1 MRRIL
6 YWLLRLL
13 FRFRAYNTEVLK
25 TPGPVLLVPNHVAW
39 IDWLFIYVL
48 LDLDWK
54 CVVSRVAAEY
64 SWLHRKIML
73 NHRSLP
79 IDNTSPYA
87 VKHMAEFLDRGG
99 RLVLFAEGQITRTGS
114 LMKIYEGTGFLLHKT
129 GARVI
134 TCYVRGANRSRW
146 SRQPGWRR
154 WWPQVSVHFS
164 QAVTPPELP
173 GVPTSTA
180 RERLTVWLQRR
191 MVEQQFQTEM
201 RLGPANVLDAVVE
214 AAARQPRKVILQDST
229 MRELPYRRLTVGA
242 DLLARRLRTR
252 LASDGLRVGVL
263 LPNANV
269 TPVLLLALWTL
280 GRTPAILNFS
290 TGPQIMARCCQVADL
305 KQVITSRAFIEK
317 GGLDLTALRQ
327 AGLEFVYVEDLRD
340 EIAGWERVVTL
351 ARHFFNPR
359 ALKRQRVARSS
370 ALEDA
375 GQTAVVLFTS
385 GSEGL
390 PKGVELT
397 HGNLLANVRQM
408 EAVIAIEDS
417 DRIFNALPLFHSFGL
432 TVGTLLGLI
441 RGIYIFLYPSP
452 LHFRVIPSVVYDRHC
467 TLMLSTNTFLQG
479 YARKAH
485 PYDFRAVRW
494 IFSGAEKLQP
504 DTSRLWADRFGI
516 RVFEG
521 YGVTECSPV
530 ISVNTP
536 MAPLVGS
543 AGRFVPGMEWKLE
556 PVDGV
561 SEGGRLLVRGPN
573 VMRGYLNA
581 EANAKFRA
589 LEGWYDTGDIAS
601 VDEDGFLFIRG
612 RLKRFAKIS
621 GEMISLTSVEEALS
635 GGFPQLGQKFELA
648 VVSRPDSD
656 KGECIIAVTNDA
668 RLTVNDL
675 RQVLR
680 AGGWSNLCVPR
691 EVVVVREIPKLGTGK
706 VNHRLLAELV
716 QECTVDA
723 PSA

>member
-1 MRRIL
+1 MRRLL
-6 YWLLRLL
+6 YWLLRVL
-13 FRFRAYNTEVLK
+13 FRFRAYNTEVLQ

-64 SWLHRKIML
+64 SWLHRKIMI
-73 NHRSLP
+73 NRRSLP
-79 IDNTSPYA
+79 IDNTSPYG
-87 VKHMAEFLDRGG
+87 VKHMAELLEAGG

-134 TCYVRGANRSRW
+134 TCYVRGANRLRW

-154 WWPQVSVHFS
+154 WWPQVTVHFS
-164 QAVTPPELP
+164 PVITPPEMP
-173 GVPTSTA
+173 GLASSLV
-180 RERLTVWLQRR
+180 RERLTTWLQQR
-191 MVEQQFQTEM
+191 MVEQQFQTEL
-201 RLGPANVLDAVVE
+201 RLGPTNVLEAVV
-214 AAARQPRKVILQDST
+214 AAARLQPRKVILQDTT
-229 MRELPYRRLTVGA
+229 MRGLRYRHLTVGA
-242 DLLARRLRTR
+242 DLLARTLRAR
-252 LASDGLRVGVL
+252 LAADPARVGIL
-263 LPNANV
+263 LPNVNV
-269 TPVLLLALWTL
+269 TPVLLLALWSL
-280 GRTPAILNFS
+280 GRTPGILNFS
-290 TGPQIMARCCQVADL
+290 SGPQVMARCCQVAEL
-305 KQVITSRAFIEK
+305 KQVITSRTFLEK
-317 GGLDLTALRQ
+317 SNLDVTALRQ
-327 AGLEFVYVEDLRD
+327 AGVEFLYVEDLRA
-340 EIAGWERVVTL
+340 EISAGQRLFTL
-351 ARHFFNPR
+351 VRHWLNPR
-359 ALKRQRVARSS
+359 ALQPPRDARRSPMQE
-370 ALEDA
+370 AD
-375 GQTAVVLFTS
+375 QTAVVLFTS

-390 PKGVELT
+390 PKAVELT

-417 DRIFNALPLFHSFGL
+417 DRIFNALPIFHSFGL

-452 LHFRVIPSVVYDRHC
+452 LHFRVIPSVIYDRHC

-479 YARKAH
+479 YARRAH

-504 DTSRLWADRFGI
+504 DTSRLWAERFGI
-516 RVFEG
+516 RIFEG

-543 AGRFVPGMEWKLE
+543 AGRFVPGMEWKIE

-581 EANAKFRA
+581 EANEKFQA
-589 LEGWYDTGDIAS
+589 LGGWYDTGDIAS
-601 VDEDGFLFIRG
+601 VNEDGFLFIRG

-621 GEMISLTSVEEALS
+621 GEMISLTAVEEALS
-635 GGFPQLGQKFELA
+635 GAFPQFGQKFELA
-648 VVSRPDSD
+648 VVSRPDTE

-680 AGGWSNLCVPR
+680 AKGLSNLCVPR

-706 VNHRLLAELV
+706 VNHRELADLV
-716 QECTVDA
+716 QEDTVDA
-723 PSA
+723 ASA